1 LSAVPAAGS
10 TVSSIPSDHRVNRR
24 FLVLGLGEVLARL
37 IGFAATVWAIRALGA
52 STFGLIGVAAAVTL
66 YCNRVA
72 DLGFDLGLGVRE
84 IAADSSFLDRI
95 APSVLGF
102 RTLLGALLAVV
113 LAMAGLLFLPQPDG
127 AVVAV
132 YGLTLLA
139 VGLNTRWIHLG
150 ADRSRIAAAAL
161 TAGQLFMAL
170 LVLALVRGPGDVTA
184 VAGAQ
189 VAGDLLAAGLL
200 VVALGATGRTLTI
213 RVDWK
218 ALKPILPRAWAL
230 VASAL
235 LGILIYNADFI
246 FLRVLHGSAAVG
258 YYAAGYTLVTFF
270 LNIGI
275 AYNLSLLPSLTR
287 LRGSKQELEE
297 LYHTSLA
304 QVFAVGVPAA
314 VGGSLLAAQITGFLF
329 GPGYAASAVPFALL
343 IWSIP
348 LNLLR
353 DVPLMAL
360 LSSEGERWVF
370 RVTLW
375 AAVLNFAL
383 NIALIPSLGTLGAAL
398 ATVATEAVRMV
409 LAAGVARAHGYRL
422 PGLSRFM
429 KAGLATGAMAGCLL
443 LLPGVPVYL
452 AVPAGGAVYLVVLAG
467 LGGIRVARGQ
477 LPALSV

>member
-1 LSAVPAAGS
+1 MPDN
-10 TVSSIPSDHRVNRR
+10 PSHLAVNRS
-24 FLVLGLGEVLARL
+24 FLALGLGEVIARL
-37 IGFAATVWAIRALGA
+37 VGFAATVWAIRALGA

-84 IAADSSFLDRI
+84 IAADSSFLGRI
-95 APSVLGF
+95 APSVLGL
-102 RTLLGALLAVV
+102 RTLLGAVLASVLAV
-113 LAMAGLLFLPQPDG
+113 AGLLFLPQPDG
-127 AVVAV
+127 AVLAV
-132 YGLTLLA
+132 FGLTLLA

-150 ADRSRIAAAAL
+150 ADRSRIAAMGL

-170 LVLALVRGPGDVTA
+170 LVLALVRGPGDVAA

-200 VVALGATGRTLTI
+200 ILALGATGRGLPI

-287 LRGSKQELEE
+287 LRGSKQELEG

-314 VGGSLLAAQITGFLF
+314 VGGSLLAVPITSLLF
-329 GPGYAASAVPFALL
+329 GPGYAASAMPFALL

-383 NIALIPSLGTLGAAL
+383 NIALIPSMGTLGAAL
-398 ATVATEAVRMV
+398 ATVVTEAVRMV
-409 LAAGVARAHGYRL
+409 FAAGVARSLGYHL
-422 PGLSRFM
+422 PGVGRFM
-429 KAGLATGAMAGCLL
+429 KATLATGAMAGCLL
-443 LLPGVPVYL
+443 LFPGVPVYL
-452 AVPAGGAVYLVVLAG
+452 AVPAGGAVYLLVLAG